1 MTTDQKTTGFTKLT
15 KFAENTLVGLAVG
28 WFLLLCYFLSD
39 GGPSFLDYV
48 FYVFGGLSLM
58 LMIVISLAFLFLYL
72 KTNGLQLQTWYGQTW
87 LGLLR
92 RPVIYLLIFSFL
104 GYLIIDYPASFIVR
118 FKLSQQA
125 LENFAE
131 HPTLDH
137 DPSTFQWV
145 GLFPLREVYVT
156 GSAVRII
163 VTRCN
168 VLDDCGFVFSPDGEP
183 PILGED
189 HYIKIPFAKGWY
201 HWHRSW

>member
-1 MTTDQKTTGFTKLT
+1 MTTEQKTTGFTKLA
-15 KFAENTLVGLAVG
+15 KFAENALMGLAVG

-39 GGPSFLDYV
+39 GAQSIWDYL
-48 FYVFGGLSLM
+48 FYDGGFKLT
-58 LMIVISLAFLFLYL
+58 IVISLAFLFLYL
-72 KTNGLQLQTWYGQTW
+72 KTNGLYHQTWF
-87 LGLLR
+87 GLLR
-92 RPVIYLLIFSFL
+92 RPVTYLLIFSFL
-104 GYLIIDYPASFIVR
+104 GSYLINEYQVSFVVR

-145 GLFPLREVYVT
+145 GLFPLREVDVA
-156 GSAVRII
+156 GSAVRMI
-163 VTRCN
+163 VSECN

-189 HYIKIPFAKGWY
+189 YYTKIPFAKGWY

>member
-1 MTTDQKTTGFTKLT
+1 MTTEQKTTGFTKLA
-15 KFAENTLVGLAVG
+15 KFAENTLMGLAVG

-39 GGPSFLDYV
+39 GAQSFWDYL
-48 FYVFGGLSLM
+48 FYDGGLTLT
-58 LMIVISLAFLFLYL
+58 IVTSLAFLFLYL
-72 KTNGLQLQTWYGQTW
+72 KTNGLHHQTWF
-87 LGLLR
+87 GLLR
-92 RPVIYLLIFSFL
+92 RPVTYLLIFSFL
-104 GYLIIDYPASFIVR
+104 GSYLISVYPVSFVVR

-145 GLFPLREVYVT
+145 GLFALREVDVA
-156 GSAVRII
+156 GSAVRMI
-163 VTRCN
+163 VSECN

>member
-39 GGPSFLDYV
+39 GGPSFLDFS
-48 FYVFGGLSLM
+48 FYIIGGLSLM

-72 KTNGLQLQTWYGQTW
+72 KTNGLQLQTW

-145 GLFPLREVYVT
+145 GLFPLREVEVI
-156 GSAVRII
+156 GSAVRMI
-163 VTRCN
+163 VSECN

-189 HYIKIPFAKGWY
+189 YYTKIPFAKGWY

>member
-1 MTTDQKTTGFTKLT
+1 MTTEQKTTGFTKLA

-28 WFLLLCYFLSD
+28 LFLLLCYFLSD
-39 GGPSFLDYV
+39 GALSILDYW
-48 FYVFGGLSLM
+48 FYVWGLM
-58 LMIVISLAFLFLYL
+58 LTIVISLAFLFLYL

-104 GYLIIDYPASFIVR
+104 GYLLIDYPASFIVR

-145 GLFPLREVYVT
+145 GLFPLREVEVT
-156 GSAVRII
+156 GSTVRMI
-163 VTRCN
+163 VTQCN

-189 HYIKIPFAKGWY
+189 YYTKIPFAKGWY